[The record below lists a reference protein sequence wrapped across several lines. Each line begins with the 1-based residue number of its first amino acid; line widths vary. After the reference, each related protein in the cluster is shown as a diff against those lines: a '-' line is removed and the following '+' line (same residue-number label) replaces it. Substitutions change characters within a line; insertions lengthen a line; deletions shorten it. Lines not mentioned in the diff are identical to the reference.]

1 VAYGLRSVIVD
12 AAHYVLGSRQHGD
25 VITVEDAAACP
36 RKGSSFVWLLLH
48 EPSHEQLAEL
58 QERFGLHELA
68 VEDAQQPHERPKL
81 EQYDDFYYLVFCTA
95 RFDRDARDV
104 QFGEVHVFVAPGY
117 VIEIRHGCATEG
129 AKARRRLEQRPQLL
143 KSGPAAAVWGILDEV
158 VDGYAPVVD
167 ALEADI
173 ATIEHQVFSGTEDP
187 TEHIYLLTQEVSD
200 FYRIMHPL
208 LAPLDGLERGT
219 SFSQIDPALRRYYRD
234 VNDHLKL
241 AHDEI
246 AGQRDQLARLL
257 SANLALISQRENA
270 IGAAQNATMKK
281 LTALATIFLPI
292 TWLTGF
298 YGMNFAFME
307 EHLTSAGAFIAASV
321 SMLAVAVCLIAFF
334 RRRGWM

>member
-36 RKGSSFVWLLLH
+36 RKGSSFVWLCLH
-48 EPSHEQLAEL
+48 EPDAEQLAEL
-58 QERFGLHELA
+58 HDRFGLHELA
-68 VEDAQQPHERPKL
+68 VEDAHLAHERPKL

-95 RFDRDARDV
+95 EFDRAKREV
-104 QFGEVHVFVAPGY
+104 EFGEVHVFVAPGY
-117 VIEIRHGCATEG
+117 VIEIRHGPATD
-129 AKARRRLEQRPQLL
+129 ASKARQKLEHRPQLL

-173 ATIEHQVFSGTEDP
+173 AAIEHQVFSSAEDP
-187 TEHIYLLTQEVSD
+187 TERIYLLTQEVSD
-200 FYRIMHPL
+200 FYRVMHPL
-208 LAPLDGLERGT
+208 LAPLDALERGT

-241 AHDEI
+241 AHDEVV
-246 AGQRDQLARLL
+246 GLRDQLARLL
-257 SANLALISQRENA
+257 SANLALISLRETSL
-270 IGAAQNATMKK
+270 AATQNATMKK

-292 TWLTGF
+292 TFVTGF
-298 YGMNFAFME
+298 FGQNFAYLVNHMSTQ
-307 EHLTSAGAFIAASV
+307 LAFVLAS
-321 SMLAVAVCLIAFF
+321 LAQLGVVVGLLVFF
-334 RRRGWM
+334 KRRDWL

>member
-1 VAYGLRSVIVD
+1 MIVD
-12 AAHYVLGSRQHGD
+12 AAHYVLGSRQHD
-25 VITVEDAAACP
+25 DAITLEDAAACP

-200 FYRIMHPL
+200 FYRVMHPL
-208 LAPLDGLERGT
+208 LAPLDALERGT

-241 AHDEI
+241 AHDEVV
-246 AGQRDQLARLL
+246 GLREQLARLL
-257 SANLALISQRENA
+257 SANLSLISLRENA
-270 IGAAQNATMKK
+270 IATVQNATMKK

-292 TWLTGF
+292 TFVTGF
-298 YGMNFAFME
+298 FGQNFAYMVNRMQSPF
-307 EHLTSAGAFIAASV
+307 AFVLATAAQ
-321 SMLAVAVCLIAFF
+321 LAVVVGLLVYFK
-334 RRRGWM
+334 RRDWI

>member
-1 VAYGLRSVIVD
+1 VIVD
-12 AAHYVLGSRQHGD
+12 AAHYVLGSRQQDGA
-25 VITVEDAAACP
+25 ITLADAAACP
-36 RKGSSFVWLLLH
+36 RKGSSFVWLCLH
-48 EPSHEQLAEL
+48 DPSAEQLAEL

-68 VEDAQQPHERPKL
+68 VEDAHRPHERPKL

-95 RFDRDARDV
+95 EFDRATRELE
-104 QFGEVHVFVAPGY
+104 FGEVHVFVAPGY
-117 VIEIRHGCATEG
+117 VIEIRHGAAVRG
-129 AKARRRLEQRPQLL
+129 AKARQRLERLPQLL

-173 ATIEHQVFSGTEDP
+173 AEIERAVFSGAEDP
-187 TEHIYLLTQEVSD
+187 TERIYLLTQEVSD
-200 FYRIMHPL
+200 FYRVMHPL

-246 AGQRDQLARLL
+246 SAQREQLARLL

-270 IGAAQNATMKK
+270 IGVAQNATMKK

-307 EHLTSAGAFIAASV
+307 EHLSSRGAFLAASV
-321 SMLAVAVCLIAFF
+321 SMLAAVVGLVVFF
-334 RRRGWM
+334 RRRGWL